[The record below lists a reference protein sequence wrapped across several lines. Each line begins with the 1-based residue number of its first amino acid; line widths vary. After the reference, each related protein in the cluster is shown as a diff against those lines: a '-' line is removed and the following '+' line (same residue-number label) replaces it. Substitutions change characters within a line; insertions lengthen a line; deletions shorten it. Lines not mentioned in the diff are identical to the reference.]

1 MTRSLCPATPAPS
14 SLLDAGDASQVA
26 TLKLNLAG
34 TLCLRGG
41 RDVEDISTR
50 HSSWKSPRT
59 ILSLNWVDSC
69 WRATSVTLMCC
80 KWSILNSNAML
91 NRTSKHASEKQPH
104 SNQAVTASMPNAF
117 VKIWTMTI
125 RYLVVFTSV
134 AMRQTSEVSI
144 TAR

>member
-1 MTRSLCPATPAPS
+1 
-14 SLLDAGDASQVA
+14 
-26 TLKLNLAG
+26 
-34 TLCLRGG
+34 
-41 RDVEDISTR
+41 
-50 HSSWKSPRT
+50 
-59 ILSLNWVDSC
+59 
-69 WRATSVTLMCC
+69 
-80 KWSILNSNAML
+80 ML